1 MLSTII
7 SHSAMAQ
14 TKEKNEV
21 ARAVETLRKAMIDA
35 DSVVLD
41 KIADDSLTYGH
52 SSGFVQHKPEFIHS
66 FTSGSSDF
74 VTIDLTDQTIQT
86 FGNTAIVR
94 HTLSADTND
103 NNKPG
108 NVKLKILTVWHK
120 EKGEWKLI
128 ARQAVHANE

>member
-1 MLSTII
+1 MLTTII
-7 SHSAMAQ
+7 SNAGIAQ
-14 TKEKNEV
+14 TKEQKEV
-21 ARAVETLRKAMIDA
+21 ATTVEMLRKAMIDA
-35 DSVVLD
+35 DSVMLD
-41 KIADDSLTYGH
+41 KLADDSLTYGH

-74 VTIDLTDQTIQT
+74 VTIDLTDQTILT

-94 HTLSADTND
+94 HDLSADTND
-103 NNKPG
+103 NKKPG
-108 NVKLKILTVWHK
+108 HVKLKILTVWQK